1 MNPFVFNKFLKQ
13 QQQYEKTLTLSMH
26 KQAKI
31 QRKVNDIGFSE
42 RCCMFVKKGRVCVCY
57 TYTESKREECKSP
70 KKGGKF

>member
-1 MNPFVFNKFLKQ
+1 MNPFVFDKFLKQ

-42 RCCMFVKKGRVCVCY
+42 RCCMFVKKEESVCVLHIH
-57 TYTESKREECKSP
+57 EE
-70 KKGGKF
+70 